1 MPSLLLIDDDAVQLD
16 LRRRVLERAGHT
28 VTAATTP
35 ETALETLARCAPA
48 CVLMD
53 LRLPEA
59 GDGLALL
66 RELKRRLPE
75 TPVIVLTGMPQDLES
90 APEATLAGALLRK
103 PVRSEVLFAA
113 IRRLAVGLA
122 WCLLAAAPGL
132 GAQSREFAFQV
143 SDARS
148 EVVAELDLSAPGAD
162 WALAGAE
169 AATARL
175 ETDGLPAQ
183 HVIVYGGPRPQRY
196 PVFLGR
202 LAPGA
207 HTLRISREPKLSA
220 AGARLEIH
228 DARIREIKP
237 DDPAWDMVAHAP
249 VLYPRANTVGRF
261 SDIPLLTYA
270 TRALDRGQ
278 RVLEYTVIFSNEDG
292 GTSTRSLMAR
302 WGRPTDIEYV
312 YRVWLDGRGAPA
324 RTLIQTR
331 EHKDVPYDGRR
342 EGFHPV
348 LETVTDNNMVEPA
361 RAGSAIRFQL
371 LPVEADLS
379 RGSREMVMDQFP
391 VTYAIAAKELMRE
404 EKLRPP
410 GRAADERI
418 SDPRHYLTI
427 ELKLSL
433 DKGAVQVFVERRGS
447 PQWHGS
453 ATGRVE
459 DFVFRSGWVRMAV
472 ELPPNTN
479 PDEISALGVQCM
491 VNRDPRKKGEPNT
504 ATCGVEAIGQVFFLG
519 NDYRP
524 RPSLRFSG
532 APATLEGG
540 AIGVFRRQP

>member
-1 MPSLLLIDDDAVQLD
+1 MPQLLLIDDDAVQLD
-16 LRRRVLERAGHT
+16 LRRRVLERVGHS
-28 VTAATTP
+28 VTTATTP
-35 ETALETLARCAPA
+35 EAALEALGRCAPA
-48 CVLMD
+48 CILMD

-59 GDGLALL
+59 DDGRALL

-75 TPVIVLTGMPQDLES
+75 APVIVLTGMPQDLES
-90 APEATLAGALLRK
+90 APEAALAGALLRK
-103 PVRSEVLFAA
+103 PVRSEALFAA

-122 WCLLAAAPGL
+122 WCLLVAAPGMV
-132 GAQSREFAFQV
+132 AQPREFAFRV

-162 WALAGAE
+162 WALTGAE
-169 AATARL
+169 AATARI
-175 ETDGLPAQ
+175 ETGGLPAQ
-183 HVIVYGGPRPQRY
+183 HVIVSGGPRRQAY

-202 LAPGA
+202 LPAGA
-207 HTLRISREPKLSA
+207 HTLRVSREAKLSA

-237 DDPAWDMVAHAP
+237 GEPAWDIVAHAP

-261 SDIPLLTYA
+261 SDTPLLTYA
-270 TRALDRGQ
+270 TRAMDGRQ

-331 EHKDVPYDGRR
+331 GHKDVPYDGRR
-342 EGFHPV
+342 EAFHPV

-361 RAGSAIRFQL
+361 RGASAVRFQ
-371 LPVEADLS
+371 PMPFEVDLS
-379 RGSREMVMDQFP
+379 HGSRELVMDQFP
-391 VTYAIAAKELMRE
+391 ATYAIAAKELMRE

-410 GRAADERI
+410 GRTADERI
-418 SDPRHYLTI
+418 SDPRHYLTV
-427 ELKLSL
+427 ELKLAM

-447 PQWHGS
+447 PHWYGS

-479 PDEISALGVQCM
+479 PDEIAALAVQCM

-532 APATLEGG
+532 APAMLEGG
-540 AIGVFRRQP
+540 TVGVFRRQP